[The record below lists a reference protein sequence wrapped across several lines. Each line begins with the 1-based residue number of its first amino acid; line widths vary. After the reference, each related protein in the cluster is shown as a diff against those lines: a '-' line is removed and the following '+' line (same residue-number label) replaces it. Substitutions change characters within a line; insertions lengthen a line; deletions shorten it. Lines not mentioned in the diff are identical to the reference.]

1 MPPVSASAASAPRL
15 DRRLIEKYN
24 RPGPR
29 YTSYPTA
36 LQFAPINDPAT
47 LLGDCAEPGAPLS
60 LYLHLPFC
68 ESLCWFCACAK
79 EITADPTK
87 ADRYLDYLEK
97 ELRLFAPHLG
107 PARPV
112 EQIHYG
118 GGSPSFLS
126 PTQLRRVGRLWRE
139 AFEIAG
145 DAELSVELDPRTL
158 TPEKVEALAET
169 GFRRASFGV
178 QDVNPEVQKAI
189 HRVQPG
195 TMNRETLGWLRDAGF
210 DSVNVDLI
218 YGLPLQTVETFEAT
232 LDEVLSYDPDRF
244 AIFSYAH
251 VPWVAPAQK
260 ILERS
265 PLPDPETK
273 LSMLERIIERLTAAG
288 YQYIGMDHFAK
299 ADDELARAQR
309 NGTLHRNFQGYST
322 RAGREIAAFGMS
334 SISQTKN
341 TFRQNEKT
349 LETYYA
355 ALDADRLPL
364 TRGYVLTAEDQR
376 RRRTIMQ
383 LMCHGRLDY
392 AALGAELGIDFPA
405 HFATE
410 IASLAEMEADGLLRR
425 RPDGLTIEGPGWL
438 LVRNIAMQFDAYLRP
453 EEGRHAKT
461 I

>member
-1 MPPVSASAASAPRL
+1 MPSTPLPAAPRL

-36 LQFAPINDPAT
+36 LQFAEVPEGSA
-47 LLGDCAEPGAPLS
+47 LLADCAEDGAPLS
-60 LYLHLPFC
+60 LYFHLPFC

-79 EITADPTK
+79 EITTNQERADL
-87 ADRYLDYLEK
+87 YLDYLEK
-97 ELRLFAPHLG
+97 ELDLFMPHLG
-107 PARPV
+107 SNRPV

-126 PTQLRRVGRLWRE
+126 PDQLIRVGRLWSDR
-139 AFEIAG
+139 FQIAD
-145 DAELSVELDPRTL
+145 DAEVSVEIDPRTL
-158 TPEKVEALAET
+158 TPEKVEALAAT

-178 QDVNPEVQKAI
+178 QDVNPAVQKAI
-189 HRVQPG
+189 HRVQPSE
-195 TMNRETLGWLRDAGF
+195 MNRRTLGWLRDAGF
-210 DSVNVDLI
+210 HSVNVDLI
-218 YGLPLQTVETFEAT
+218 YGLPLQTVESFKET
-232 LDEVLSYDPDRF
+232 LEEVLSYDPDRF

-265 PLPDPETK
+265 ALPSPETK
-273 LSMLERIIERLTAAG
+273 LSMLEHIIEQLTRAG

-299 ADDELARAQR
+299 ADDPLARAQR
-309 NGTLHRNFQGYST
+309 EGSLHRNFQGYST
-322 RAGREIAAFGMS
+322 RAGREIAGFGMS

-349 LETYYA
+349 LDTYYE
-355 ALDADRLPL
+355 ALDAGRLPI
-364 TRGYVLTAEDQR
+364 TRGYTLTAEDQI

-392 AALGAELGIDFPA
+392 AAMGAELGIDFPA
-405 HFATE
+405 HFARE
-410 IASLAEMEADGLLRR
+410 IASLDEMEADGLLRR
-425 RPDGLTIEGPGWL
+425 SAAGIELLAPGWL
-438 LVRNIAMQFDAYLRP
+438 LIRNIAMQFDAYLRP
-453 EEGRHAKT
+453 EKGRHAQT